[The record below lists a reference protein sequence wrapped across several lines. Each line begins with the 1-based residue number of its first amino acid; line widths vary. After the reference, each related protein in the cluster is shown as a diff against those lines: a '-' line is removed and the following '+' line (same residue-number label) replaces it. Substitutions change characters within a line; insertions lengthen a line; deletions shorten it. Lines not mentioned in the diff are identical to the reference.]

1 MKTEAHAPANG
12 EYYELGETID
22 YIITLTNDSGN
33 DVFGFAVYDSLA
45 GFEPI
50 AAAET
55 FAHGETKQFEY
66 STVITEDEIIRGTAV
81 NGAVITFSYG
91 NHASATPR
99 FSNHVYSK
107 AGNTEYPET
116 VRFDT
121 AKLDAVPAYTSEA
134 GTEEYRNAEAEKLYK
149 LLWEAGDD
157 EVKCAVLEERAM
169 FYAYLEAVNGGLSD
183 DVVSFR
189 KLRAEALY
197 ERLAQLAGADETE
210 RLDAPEGLTGTEF
223 IAEILR
229 LKCVSLSE
237 LINTVK

>member
-1 MKTEAHAPANG
+1 IIFITALFLLVVAFIRRHA
-12 EYYELGETID
+12 
-22 YIITLTNDSGN
+22 
-33 DVFGFAVYDSLA
+33 
-45 GFEPI
+45 
-50 AAAET
+50 
-55 FAHGETKQFEY
+55 
-66 STVITEDEIIRGTAV
+66 
-81 NGAVITFSYG
+81 G
-91 NHASATPR
+91 NHR
-99 FSNHVYSK
+99 
-107 AGNTEYPET
+107 TEYPET
-116 VRFDT
+116 ARFDT

-189 KLRAEALY
+189 KNRAEALY
-197 ERLAQLAGADETE
+197 ERLAQLAGADEAE

-229 LKCVSLSE
+229 IKCVSLSE